1 MNCALGVRMLAPLY
15 AEISQ
20 RVFTENP
27 KRMALRFLLAGR
39 VQEVKM
45 RRYIE
50 SAARH
55 FAVSGFTINTT
66 DGNVYGEA
74 RSPDV
79 RASAINL
86 NEGVESPIDKF
97 ETWLRGE
104 WQPRTFTDVKP
115 TPVGVAYPALASVTA
130 VVIDRSATA
139 SALPLPPEFKVFT
152 MVRGDDD
159 ALALEERLV
168 SAPLVP
174 AADARGWPPREE

>member
-1 MNCALGVRMLAPLY
+1 
-15 AEISQ
+15 
-20 RVFTENP
+20 
-27 KRMALRFLLAGR
+27 MALRFLLAGR

-45 RRYIE
+45 RRYVE
-50 SAARH
+50 AAARH
-55 FAVSGFTINTT
+55 FAVSGFTINTK
-66 DGNVYGEA
+66 DGYVYGEA
-74 RSPDV
+74 RTADV

-139 SALPLPPEFKVFT
+139 TALPLPPEFKTFT
-152 MVRGDDD
+152 MVRDDAE
-159 ALALEERLV
+159 ALALEESRLRP
-168 SAPLVP
+168 APLVST
-174 AADARGWPPREE
+174 ADARGWPPRED

>member
-1 MNCALGVRMLAPLY
+1 
-15 AEISQ
+15 
-20 RVFTENP
+20 
-27 KRMALRFLLAGR
+27 
-39 VQEVKM
+39 M
-45 RRYIE
+45 RRYKE

-115 TPVGVAYPALASVTA
+115 TPVGVAYPALASVT
-130 VVIDRSATA
+130 RS
-139 SALPLPPEFKVFT
+139 
-152 MVRGDDD
+152 
-159 ALALEERLV
+159 
-168 SAPLVP
+168 
-174 AADARGWPPREE
+174 

>member
-1 MNCALGVRMLAPLY
+1 
-15 AEISQ
+15 
-20 RVFTENP
+20 
-27 KRMALRFLLAGR
+27 MALRFLLAGR

-45 RRYIE
+45 RRYVE

-55 FAVSGFTINTT
+55 FNVSGFTINTT
-66 DGNVYGEA
+66 EGHVYGEA
-74 RSPDV
+74 RTTDV

-139 SALPLPPEFKVFT
+139 TALPLPPEFKTFT

-159 ALALEERLV
+159 ALALEESRLHP
-168 SAPLVP
+168 APMP
-174 AADARGWPPREE
+174 TADARGWPPRED